1 MAGDTG
7 EGALWGGRFSQGP
20 SPEMVA
26 LGESTG
32 FDWVLAGYDLT
43 GSIAHAHA
51 LEKAGYLTASEAATL
66 VTELHAVKE
75 QVEQG
80 LIVPQASDED
90 VHGALERILV
100 ENLGAELGGKLR
112 AGRSRNDQIATL
124 IRMYLR
130 DQVAHVS
137 ELLLA
142 VVDALATLA
151 AAHPN
156 APMPGRTHLQHAQ
169 PILFSHHLLAHAWPL
184 LRDVD
189 RFAHLRTRLS
199 LSPYGAGALAGST
212 LGLDSQA
219 IAQELGFEAPMANSI
234 DATSSR
240 DVIAEALYVCAQVG
254 VDTSRLAEDL
264 ILWSTAEFGY
274 ITLDD
279 AFSTG
284 SSIMPQ
290 KKNPDIAELA
300 RGKSGRLLGNL
311 TGLMATLKG
320 LPLAYN
326 RDLQE
331 DKEPLFDS
339 MNTLG
344 LVLPALR
351 GLLDTLGVNE
361 QALAA
366 RATDGFSLA
375 TDIAEWLVQQGMS
388 FREAHEVSGR
398 AVAMCE
404 QRGIDLQ
411 DLSGEDLASLSPVL
425 TVEMIQGLSVESAL
439 DARSGVGGTAPS
451 AVAAQHEALRA
462 QMKVLR
468 AALAS

>member
-1 MAGDTG
+1 
-7 EGALWGGRFSQGP
+7 
-20 SPEMVA
+20 
-26 LGESTG
+26 
-32 FDWVLAGYDLT
+32 
-43 GSIAHAHA
+43 
-51 LEKAGYLTASEAATL
+51 
-66 VTELHAVKE
+66 
-75 QVEQG
+75 
-80 LIVPQASDED
+80 
-90 VHGALERILV
+90 
-100 ENLGAELGGKLR
+100 
-112 AGRSRNDQIATL
+112 
-124 IRMYLR
+124 MYLR

-361 QALAA
+361 QALAS

-404 QRGIDLQ
+404 QRSIDLQ

-468 AALAS
+468 SALAS